1 MFTSPPASV
10 PPAYRKLILRSSIID
25 SFLLTNKETDPTGY
39 RQQEE
44 ENVQRPK
51 ANFANICPL
60 LRCSKSSCGAAADS
74 SSPILAIDIIRG
86 TTRYSSIFMGLRRVV
101 MPRIFMAS
109 RIAAYSSVTV
119 GEETKHHGHGD
130 YYFFGNMHP
139 LHRCYKF
146 TDGCGAYQIISHNK
160 SGKHV
165 RINPTAAP
173 RIKFH
178 VPVSSGNTVNSNANK
193 IAYVTENLAAAT
205 HFLER
210 SRNTIGHAMRHGRT
224 RFINPP
230 VPPVIIMVLTVTV
243 KNSFVLGSVGI
254 TVLLS
259 NFSVVT
265 AASIRQ
271 SPPFQ
276 NVSST
281 RPCQETLPKCRR

>member
-1 MFTSPPASV
+1 
-10 PPAYRKLILRSSIID
+10 
-25 SFLLTNKETDPTGY
+25 
-39 RQQEE
+39 
-44 ENVQRPK
+44 
-51 ANFANICPL
+51 
-60 LRCSKSSCGAAADS
+60 
-74 SSPILAIDIIRG
+74 
-86 TTRYSSIFMGLRRVV
+86 
-101 MPRIFMAS
+101 
-109 RIAAYSSVTV
+109 
-119 GEETKHHGHGD
+119 
-130 YYFFGNMHP
+130 
-139 LHRCYKF
+139 
-146 TDGCGAYQIISHNK
+146 
-160 SGKHV
+160 
-165 RINPTAAP
+165 TAAP

-193 IAYVTENLAAAT
+193 IAYVTANLAAAT

-254 TVLLS
+254 TALLS

-281 RPCQETLPKCRR
+281 RPCQEAPQNAADKSDNKQNRIHPARGIGHECVYIFPPIAAYK